1 MSELIDPIE
10 STSPK
15 EGVNTLRAR
24 FENLGQSENKPTIRQ
39 NSPGRSSSPL
49 RPLTPPVRRGPQRPP
64 PPRPVRPPRPSD
76 APSPDREQV
85 RSPVNQLRHN
95 QEHPLTNAMTRSLGD
110 LNVIKKGKD
119 SEQNSPSV
127 GRAAVEEVDAPTKKE
142 KNKRRKSKSKDD
154 LVEEGSGTGRKFW
167 QKSKSTDVKNSPKV
181 VPDKRKLS
189 APAEGHDLPHS
200 VPKKEP
206 LTAAPEV
213 SSSESSSKEGTPESG
228 RRKSESWK
236 RALKKTESDVTELG
250 SEGHKKHKKKG
261 LIKSKSTLAAV
272 DTGSE
277 SDMSSGTPRGSPW
290 IGRKKEVRKTDLT
303 KEAKR
308 IKEAAVVN
316 EGLFH
321 LILYLEHITLAFDVY
336 YILEWMRSLI

>member
-15 EGVNTLRAR
+15 EGVNALRAR
-24 FENLGQSENKPTIRQ
+24 FENLENKPTI
-39 NSPGRSSSPL
+39 GRSSSPL

-85 RSPVNQLRHN
+85 RSPVNQLGHN

-154 LVEEGSGTGRKFW
+154 LVEEGSGTGKKFW

-181 VPDKRKLS
+181 VPDKRKFS
-189 APAEGHDLPHS
+189 APAEGHDLPRP

-213 SSSESSSKEGTPESG
+213 SSSESSSKEGTPDSG

-236 RALKKTESDVTELG
+236 RALKKTESNMTELG
-250 SEGHKKHKKKG
+250 SEGHRRHKKKG
-261 LIKSKSTLAAV
+261 LIKSRSTSGIGAAV
-272 DTGSE
+272 DTGTE

-303 KEAKR
+303 EEAKH

-316 EGLFH
+316 EGSFH
-321 LILYLEHITLAFDVY
+321 PSSTWAHLPLIYNYL
-336 YILEWMRSLI
+336 LELMRSLI

>member
-1 MSELIDPIE
+1 MSVVRMSELIDPIE
-10 STSPK
+10 STSPAK

-24 FENLGQSENKPTIRQ
+24 FENFGQSENKPTIKQ

-76 APSPDREQV
+76 APSPEREQV
-85 RSPVNQLRHN
+85 RSPVNQLGQN
-95 QEHPLTNAMTRSLGD
+95 QEHPLTNARTKSLGD
-110 LNVIKKGKD
+110 LNVIKKDKE

-127 GRAAVEEVDAPTKKE
+127 SRAAVEEVDTPTKKE

-154 LVEEGSGTGRKFW
+154 LVEEGSGTGKKFW

-189 APAEGHDLPHS
+189 APGEGQDLPRS

-206 LTAAPEV
+206 LATASEV
-213 SSSESSSKEGTPESG
+213 SSTESSSKEGTPDSG

-236 RALKKTESDVTELG
+236 RALKKTESNMTELG
-250 SEGHKKHKKKG
+250 SEGHRRQKKKG
-261 LIKSKSTLAAV
+261 LAKSRSTSGIG

-290 IGRKKEVRKTDLT
+290 IVRKKETRKTDLT

-316 EGLFH
+316 EGLSH
-321 LILYLEHITLAFDVY
+321 LILYLEHNHTCL
-336 YILEWMRSLI
+336 